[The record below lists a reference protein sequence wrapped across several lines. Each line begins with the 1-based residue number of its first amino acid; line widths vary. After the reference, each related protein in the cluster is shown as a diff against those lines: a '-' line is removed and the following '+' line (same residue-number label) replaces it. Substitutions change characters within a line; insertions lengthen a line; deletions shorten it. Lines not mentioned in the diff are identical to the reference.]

1 MKLINLLL
9 KIAVFLS
16 LTVVSLKLALANPVP
31 VREIPRIPLLS
42 PRLSLVPAPAERGSL
57 VSLLPASPYWEEGG
71 EGGEGN
77 RSSLK
82 TRILPIPR
90 DALIFSQTGNFSD
103 ATGPSVIEFSAPSI
117 STPASQ
123 AVQAPAAE
131 SAAENSQA
139 GQTGNS
145 VEVAV
150 QLFEDHQARA
160 FAQYFNKIIVG
171 KFPSADLISKQLWEM
186 ARQTRKKAALIYVTS
201 FPEYLQ
207 TVSVFPNTGTAA
219 GQQRPDSKQ
228 SANQGI
234 AETKR
239 EAVEKTVRAWRGEI
253 EPPPLGPGT
262 GSLAEAKKLYEWLV
276 QPLEP
281 ALRSNQI
288 DTLVFL
294 MDAGLR
300 SLPIAAL
307 HDGKQ
312 FLIEKY
318 SVALIPSFG
327 LTDTRYSDLRSQII
341 LATGASEFP
350 DSDLPPLPAVP
361 VELSAILRR
370 PWQGISLLNEDFT
383 LDRFQSV
390 NRQQHFGIIHL
401 ATHAQFNRG
410 DARESFIQ
418 FRNAKL
424 SLDKL
429 GEVARKLGWPEPP
442 PVEMLVLSACET
454 ALGNEPELGFA
465 GIAVQT
471 GVKSALASLWR
482 VGDTATLALMSE
494 FYKQLAQM
502 PKPLKA
508 EALRRTQLAMLRKEV
523 RLENGQ
529 LRLSDGDLIPL
540 PPEMAAAEPATFS
553 DPHYWAGFTLIGYW
567 N

>member
-1 MKLINLLL
+1 MKLLNLSL
-9 KIAVFLS
+9 KIAFLLS
-16 LTVVSLKLALANPVP
+16 LTLLSLKLALANPVP
-31 VREIPRIPLLS
+31 VTEIPSIPVLS
-42 PRLSLVPAPAERGSL
+42 PRLSPVPPPAERGSS
-57 VSLLPASPYWEEGG
+57 VRFLPASPYLEDGG
-71 EGGEGN
+71 EGGERKRAALQTG
-77 RSSLK
+77 
-82 TRILPIPR
+82 IPPIPR
-90 DALIFSQTGNFSD
+90 DSLILSQTGNFSD
-103 ATGPSVIEFSAPSI
+103 GTGASVTEFAAPNGSTRDRRYLQPLPADDFQRGIQTANSI
-117 STPASQ
+117 DA
-123 AVQAPAAE
+123 AVQIFE
-131 SAAENSQA
+131 QH
-139 GQTGNS
+139 QTR
-145 VEVAV
+145 
-150 QLFEDHQARA
+150 D

-171 KFPSADLISKQLWEM
+171 QPPSADLISKLLCEM
-186 ARQTRKKAALIYVTS
+186 ARETGKRAALIYVAS
-201 FPEYLQ
+201 FPDYLQ
-207 TVSVFPNTGTAA
+207 TLSVFPNPCPGA
-219 GQQRPDSKQ
+219 GQERPDSKQ
-228 SANQGI
+228 SAKQGI

-239 EAVEKTVRAWRGEI
+239 EAVEKAVRAWRREI
-253 EPPPLGPGT
+253 EPPPLGLGT
-262 GSLAEAKKLYEWLV
+262 GSLAEAKKLYQWLV

-281 ALRSNQI
+281 ALRANQI
-288 DTLVFL
+288 DTLVFI

-327 LTDTRYSDLRSQII
+327 LTDTRYADLRSQII

-350 DSDLPPLPAVP
+350 DSNLPPLPAVP
-361 VELSAILRR
+361 VELSSILRR

-410 DARESFIQ
+410 DVRQSFIQ

-424 SLDKL
+424 SLEKL

-482 VGDTATLALMSE
+482 VGDTGTLALMSE
-494 FYKQLAQM
+494 FYKQLAKM
-502 PKPLKA
+502 PKPLRA

-540 PPEMAAAEPATFS
+540 PPAMAAAEPATFS